1 MVQRFEAVPY
11 MKGSEVE
18 MVALPY
24 QGGAIRLYLLLPAA
38 GRSVQSLVA
47 DLAAGRWNEW
57 LAQLR
62 PAALQVELPRFT
74 IDNQAI
80 GNQHDLQGVLQALG
94 IRAAFD
100 PPGFTKIYENGG
112 NWITIVRQGAKIV
125 VNEEGT
131 EAGAATIV
139 ITERAAFKE
148 PVFRANRP
156 FVFLLRHEP
165 TGAIL
170 FAGILRQPQE

>member
-1 MVQRFEAVPY
+1 
-11 MKGSEVE
+11 
-18 MVALPY
+18 
-24 QGGAIRLYLLLPAA
+24 
-38 GRSVQSLVA
+38 
-47 DLAAGRWNEW
+47 
-57 LAQLR
+57 
-62 PAALQVELPRFT
+62 
-74 IDNQAI
+74 
-80 GNQHDLQGVLQALG
+80 
-94 IRAAFD
+94 
-100 PPGFTKIYENGG
+100 
-112 NWITIVRQGAKIV
+112 VRQGAKIV